1 MRKRLQNIGKM
12 KTNKNNMNYKKK
24 VTILKITK
32 QIVINNGWS
41 NNILKQLLI
50 KGIEES
56 DLILFFENDYKELLK
71 FSLSELNKSLSDEIK
86 KINIINF
93 PTNKRIKKILMFRMK
108 ILNDDIKFYKKTF
121 NHLLLPQNANIMKKS
136 LYNAVDNSTDF
147 NFYTKRAILSG
158 IYVNA
163 LFVLFNKDFKQ
174 VEINIDKNLKKI
186 SKIPKF
192 KERFSF
198 IKDNIPA
205 ILKGLLS

>member
-1 MRKRLQNIGKM
+1 MAVQLPTKAQ
-12 KTNKNNMNYKKK
+12 
-24 VTILKITK
+24 ILEIAAE
-32 QIVINNGWS
+32 VG
-41 NNILKQLLI
+41 L
-50 KGIEES
+50 
-56 DLILFFENDYKELLK
+56 D
-71 FSLSELNKSLSDEIK
+71 LSEEDVSS
-86 KINIINF
+86 F
-93 PTNKRIKKILMFRMK
+93 
-108 ILNDDIKFYKKTF
+108 
-121 NHLLLPQNANIMKKS
+121 QNLFQGS
-136 LYNAVDNSTDF
+136 VDSYNAVDEMWYLAGDNSTDF

-198 IKDNIPA
+198 IKDNIPV

>member
-1 MRKRLQNIGKM
+1 M

-136 LYNAVDNSTDF
+136 LYNAVDEMWYLAGDNSTDF